1 MDQDTNTAETERSLL
16 VQCVEEAYE
25 SLRLIPGVDENG
37 PALVWFAEHL
47 HQAHSRSTQPA

>member
-1 MDQDTNTAETERSLL
+1 VEAERNLL

-37 PALVWFAEHL
+37 PTLVWFADHL
-47 HQAHSRSTQPA
+47 LQAHSRNTQPA

>member
-1 MDQDTNTAETERSLL
+1 MDQDSNNVEAERNLL

-37 PALVWFAEHL
+37 PALVWFADHL
-47 HQAHSRSTQPA
+47 LQAHSRSAQPA

>member
-1 MDQDTNTAETERSLL
+1 MDQELSNVEAERNLL

-37 PALVWFAEHL
+37 PALVWVADHL
-47 HQAHSRSTQPA
+47 LQAHSRSTQPA